1 MKRWVCFV
9 VLGSLICVP
18 ALDVPAAEDCS
29 PNAPYGSVCNNSI
42 KRPSEFPRGSGSSG
56 GAVPRSGSG
65 GGTGNAANVLGI
77 LGNMLDT
84 MSAMRQGEIN
94 RLRNLSADAN
104 ARGIW
109 LAAEGRDEEALE
121 AYAEAAEYAYEAGD
135 EENFE
140 INRRNGIAAAM
151 RIEDKRYQAR
161 LREAE
166 RQAAIDK
173 AKDDAKRKGYDDPF
187 AKSAYT
193 PGTNPNCI
201 GGVNCYDAGG
211 ANSTHSSK
219 PPVPD
224 KAGEAKSPK
233 LSQPSA
239 ADDPAVAAQIAAL
252 EKTVSE
258 MPPGDERDKLS
269 KLLGDIKA
277 GKGGGSPDPS
287 KDGNPLEKKKESPSP
302 IKKVETPPDP
312 PRQLPPGKLSPEVEQ
327 ALKDRPAA
335 GTYYHYSADECRRL
349 HGKWSDNGAW
359 SSCNIGP

>member
-1 MKRWVCFV
+1 MKRWIRFV
-9 VLGSLICVP
+9 VLGGLICVP
-18 ALDVPAAEDCS
+18 ALEVPAAEDCS
-29 PNAPYGSVCNNSI
+29 PNAPYRSVCNNSI
-42 KRPSEFPRGSGSSG
+42 KRPSELPRGGGSSG
-56 GAVPRSGSG
+56 TSAPRG
-65 GGTGNAANVLGI
+65 GNSNAGNAANVLGI

-109 LAAEGRDEEALE
+109 LAAQGRDEEAME

-140 INRRNGIAAAM
+140 INRKNGNAAAM

-211 ANSTHSSK
+211 ANSTPPSK
-219 PPVPD
+219 SAAPD
-224 KAGEAKSPK
+224 KAGGAKGPK
-233 LSQPSA
+233 PSQPSA

-252 EKTVSE
+252 EKSVSE
-258 MPPGDERDKLS
+258 MPPGDERDRLS
-269 KLLGDIKA
+269 KLLNDIKA
-277 GKGGGSPDPS
+277 GKGGGSPGPSEGGDP
-287 KDGNPLEKKKESPSP
+287 PEKKKESPPP
-302 IKKVETPPDP
+302 IKKVEAPPVTPP
-312 PRQLPPGKLSPEVEQ
+312 QLPPGKLSPEVEQ

-349 HGKWSDNGAW
+349 QGKWSDNGSW